1 MIPAPFE
8 YVAPTTLAEA
18 MKALSQHGDRA
29 KLLAGGH
36 SLIPAMK
43 LRLARPEVVIDL
55 GRIRELAYI
64 RRDGD
69 RLAIGALTTH
79 VAIETSNVVRDACPL
94 LAVTAPQIGDP
105 QVRNKGTIGGSVA
118 HADPAADWPAAML
131 ALDAEL
137 VIEGP
142 SGRRTVKAGDFFVDV
157 FQTALTSSEILC
169 EVRVPVTG
177 PGVAYVKTVQ
187 KASGFAVTGVAAVVE
202 AGRVRV
208 GVTGVAAKPNRA
220 TGVEQAIG
228 GERLTADLIAKASA
242 RAADGIQ
249 ALNDIHASAEYRAHL
264 ARTNAARALTAASKR
279 TA

>member
-1 MIPAPFE
+1 MIPAPFD
-8 YVAPTTLAEA
+8 YLAPSTLAEA

-55 GRIRELAYI
+55 GRIRDLSYI

-79 VAIETSNVVRDACPL
+79 VDIETSKVALDACPL
-94 LAVTAPQIGDP
+94 LTVTAPQIGDP
-105 QVRNKGTIGGSVA
+105 QIRNKGTIGGSVV

-131 ALDAEL
+131 ALDAEF

-157 FQTALTSSEILC
+157 FQTALKSSEILC

-177 PGVAYVKTVQ
+177 PNVAYVKTPQ
-187 KASGFAVTGVAAVVE
+187 KASGFAVAGVAAVVE
-202 AGRVRV
+202 SGRVRV
-208 GVTGVAAKPNRA
+208 GVTGVAATPYRA

-228 GERLTADLIAKASA
+228 GERLTADLIAKASQK
-242 RAADGIQ
+242 AADGVQ
-249 ALNDIHASAEYRAHL
+249 GLSDIHASAEYRAHL
-264 ARTNAARALTAASKR
+264 ARTNAARALTAASAR